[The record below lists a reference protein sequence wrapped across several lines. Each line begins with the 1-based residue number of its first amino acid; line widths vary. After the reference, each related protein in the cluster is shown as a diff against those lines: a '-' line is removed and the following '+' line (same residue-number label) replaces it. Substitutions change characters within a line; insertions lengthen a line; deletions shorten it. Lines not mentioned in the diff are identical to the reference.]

1 MEDIKIGDIVR
12 LKGGGP
18 HMTICGFK
26 SLFIDEVQC
35 QWFEKSKLHSG
46 FFPKYAPVKE
56 I

>member
-46 FFPKYAPVKE
+46 FYPKYAPLKE